1 MESIRILQ
9 DTYEKL
15 YVLTRY
21 LAKFMDEEIQ
31 KIEGWKEHCDK
42 ILSGSESW
50 KKWKGRNWTN
60 FYELD
65 LYYLLF
71 ILKKSWDDFR
81 RWTDSPFFSEENRA
95 LFVGTTEKSEYE
107 NVNDEN
113 YSVYD
118 IRNTVAHPEN
128 MGFLEEYYSD
138 SHNEKYSKY
147 KKWDEV
153 IDKASDELG
162 FSMGKLLCEIHEKE
176 KNDLMKVIFENSTYK
191 TMASPKYPSLSEKT
205 RMGIERTKDRIE
217 KQSTAAGIMAFFKDS
232 EFLNK
237 GTYIKEELEANGLPT
252 FEDIREKIWLHYYG
266 FTK

>member
-1 MESIRILQ
+1 MESCRILQ

-21 LAKFMDEEIQ
+21 LAKFMDDEIQ
-31 KIEGWKEHCDK
+31 KIAGWKEYCDD
-42 ILSGSESW
+42 ILGVSDSW

-71 ILKKSWDDFR
+71 ILKRAWNYFR
-81 RWTDSPFFSEENRA
+81 QHTGSLFFSEENKK
-95 LFVGTTEKSEYE
+95 LFVGTEEKSEYE

-113 YSVYD
+113 YSLFD

-128 MGFLEEYYSD
+128 MGFLEGYYSG
-138 SHNEKYSKY
+138 SHDEKYIKY
-147 KKWDEV
+147 KKWDE
-153 IDKASDELG
+153 IIERASLELG
-162 FSMGKLLCEIHEKE
+162 FSMGTLLCEIHEKE
-176 KNDLMKVIFENSTYK
+176 KNELMKVIFENSTYK
-191 TMASPKYPSLSEKT
+191 TMSSPKYPSLSEKT

-232 EFLNK
+232 EFLQK
-237 GTYIKEELEANGLPT
+237 GNYIKEELEANNLPT
-252 FEDIREKIWLHYYG
+252 FEDIREKIWRHYYG